1 MRRVFSDPAH
11 EALFQREGAVVVPL
25 LDASEVQ
32 SLHEAYHA
40 HLPSVGMGF
49 HATMFSRDV
58 ALRTRVDIAV
68 RELLAPKVLPLLS
81 RYRAVVGNFVM
92 KEHGRRDSE
101 VPVHQDWSFV
111 EEPRLRSLNVWCP
124 LVDTT
129 PANGRLHVFKGSHNF
144 VRVLRGP
151 FFPNPY
157 VTLAQE
163 IRERFLTELPLRAGD
178 AVIYDHGLVHASP
191 HNVSGQARL
200 AVNLALVPEEADLI
214 HGYLDRSREDRR
226 PEVFRV
232 DDAFYLRNI
241 VGERPQGVESLG
253 FADGAIPQLSSAELN
268 QLHQQAFRASHAA
281 VS

>member
-11 EALFQREGAVVVPL
+11 EAMFQRDGAVVVRL
-25 LDASEVQ
+25 LEEGEVQ
-32 SLHEAYHA
+32 ALREAYHA
-40 HLPSVGMGF
+40 HIPSVGMGF

-58 ALRTRVDIAV
+58 ELRTRVDAAV
-68 RELLAPKVLPLLS
+68 RGMLAPKVLPLLS
-81 RYRAVVGNFVM
+81 NYRAVVGNFMM

-111 EEPRLRSLNVWCP
+111 DEPRLRSLNVWVP

-129 PANGRLHVFKGSHNF
+129 PENGRLHIFKGSHNF

-157 VTLAQE
+157 VTLARE

-200 AVNLALVPEEADLI
+200 ALNLALVPEEAELI
-214 HGYLDRSREDRR
+214 HGYLDRTREDGR

-232 DDAFYLRNI
+232 DESFYLRNI

-253 FADGAIPQLSSAELN
+253 FVDGAIPQLSSAELN
-268 QLHQQAFRASHAA
+268 QLFQQAYPSHVTAA
-281 VS
+281 